1 MHRCRPV
8 QMNRIVVNWP
18 EVTKRCSD
26 THKRT
31 KTERGPDRRRA
42 PEAFQL
48 LRSCGR
54 VFAIKRSTL
63 IDSLARIGWSAGAE
77 LQGSMSDAPT
87 ATDRDPDRRAVRSS
101 HGSA

>member
-1 MHRCRPV
+1 
-8 QMNRIVVNWP
+8 MNRIVVNWP

-63 IDSLARIGWSAGAE
+63 IDSLASIEFARLLAAE
-77 LQGSMSDAPT
+77 MSGFVPPPGY
-87 ATDRDPDRRAVRSS
+87 R
-101 HGSA
+101 